1 VPVLIA
7 FNPVSGRGRAAR
19 AADALA
25 ADLARVGIESRA
37 VATAREPAAA
47 WLRSELAGSAAL
59 VVLGGDGAVRSVAH
73 EAAFARV
80 PIWHA
85 PMGTE
90 NLFARHF
97 GMTADPAAIAL
108 ALARGAVTEIDF
120 GAVATA
126 DGPGDAIGHFAIMAS
141 MGFDAEVVHALAR
154 RRTGAITRGSYLPAL
169 LECARR
175 WKPPVVSWT
184 IDGETER
191 LGPGIIVIG
200 NLPEY
205 GARLDPTPHA
215 RRDDGALD
223 AVFLP
228 ADGGWSAVAW
238 LPLLRLGMHGA
249 HPSVRFRRGARI
261 EVQARSPACIQLD
274 GDPAGPPE
282 GVRTLRIEI
291 AGVRLPVLL
300 PPR

>member
-1 VPVLIA
+1 MAVLIA
-7 FNPVSGRGRAAR
+7 VNPVSGRGRAAR

-25 ADLARVGIESRA
+25 AGLSRA
-37 VATAREPAAA
+37 GIACSTIATARDSASA
-47 WLRSELAGSAAL
+47 WLRPKLEGATAL
-59 VVLGGDGAVRSVAH
+59 VVVGGDGAVRSVAH
-73 EAAFARV
+73 EAALARV
-80 PIWHA
+80 PLWHA

-97 GMTADPAAIAL
+97 GMTADIATVAG
-108 ALARGAVTEIDF
+108 ALERRIATEMDVGAVTID
-120 GAVATA
+120 GAEVAA
-126 DGPGDAIGHFAIMAS
+126 GHFAIMAS
-141 MGFDAEVVHALAR
+141 VGFDAEVAHALAR
-154 RRTGAITRGSYLPAL
+154 RRTGAITHRSYLPAM
-169 LECARR
+169 LECAAGWR
-175 WKPPVVSWT
+175 PPELSWT

-191 LGPGIIVIG
+191 LGRGMVVIG

-205 GARLDPTPHA
+205 GVRLNPTPDA

-228 ADGGWSAVAW
+228 ADGGWSAIAW
-238 LPLLRLGMHGA
+238 MPVLRLGMHGA

-261 EVQARSPACIQLD
+261 EVHASTPARMQID

-282 GVRTLRIEI
+282 GVRMLRLEV
-291 AGVRLPVLL
+291 APARLSVLL